1 MNCKTGSTMKK
12 ILSAALS
19 LTVAVSASAVTL
31 PSLISAGSIVV
42 GAAAADVSINST
54 SVELYAMDDWAN
66 EYISIPSTYQTR
78 FQLKVTGA
86 SDVTYSSNSQYVTVS
101 DKGLIETKYALTYW
115 YNQGGWSVGYGYPLE
130 GQTPSRITKNIN
142 FSPATITV
150 TADNRTF
157 RVNVTLKDYV
167 DVYVEKVLDDYVKS
181 SIKPTMTTY
190 EKCVK
195 IAEFIAARNY
205 DPHYASTAGLVV
217 SGGADCWG
225 STETAIRLAEKAG
238 LRSWVRNGNRDALA
252 GSGHKNAI
260 VYDGKEIYI
269 IEAGYGGTAPRY
281 WEVEKR
287 NTFWS
292 YRTASSGDGIELYQY
307 DDETMP
313 EVLTVPSSVDGKEVV
328 GLGYNFISMSR
339 NVKQVVLPN
348 TLKYIGT
355 NAFYGC
361 SSLEKINFPAGLER
375 IDERAFGECYSLKT
389 VTSASS
395 AFKYVGSVIYNGTTA
410 ISCPHG
416 ENVNLRSGTK
426 VVGTG
431 AFAYNSKLQSVT
443 LPSSVETLEE
453 GAFSQCYNFSSL
465 KINST
470 KLKSIGSY
478 ALAYNKLTYILL
490 PDSVTTISPHAF
502 DTYSGNNADMLLVGK
517 AGGAVET
524 YAKDNGHSFLDSA
537 KAVKNTSTVSA
548 ATVNVGSNVSV
559 KVTCSGGKAPYTLEG
574 SYRYQTDAALS
585 ENKLT
590 SNLNSFSFK
599 AEKSGCYVVSTV
611 VTDGYG
617 IRQEKTFNITVKN
630 VLTNT
635 SAISNKIIS
644 KGGTTTITGKATGGK
659 GGYTYAL
666 QQKKADGTYTTI
678 RDFSTDPVMTFK
690 GTTVGTVNL
699 RTVVKDSA
707 GNLAY
712 KSFNVKVNPAPL
724 VISASISSGETIVN
738 RALLVQATAGGGSGN
753 YQFALDY
760 KLNGSTAYTN
770 LIPFSSNAYMVFNP
784 TFAGDYIV
792 RAGVK
797 DAAGKTAYQTFNVTV
812 KDAVTVKVTTP
823 SVVYAGKTYKIRAA
837 ASGGFGTYTYRFNY
851 KLDTDSTWTGSK
863 TYTETSVLSFTPAV
877 TGTYQIRVYARD
889 CKKHSVNQTITI
901 KVDVTKLTNAC
912 KMKAASVTAGKTA
925 TVNAGAT
932 GGKAPYKYSVSVMFP
947 GENTWKSI
955 YTNSTNTSLSFS
967 TTSKGTYSVRTTVK
981 DASGQ
986 TSNKTIKFTAT

>member
-142 FSPATITV
+142 FNPATITV

-225 STETAIRLAEKAG
+225 STETAIRLAKKAG

-339 NVKQVVLPN
+339 NVKQVVLPD

-548 ATVNVGSNVSV
+548 AIPRMFTTAIRDWNLLQSS
-559 KVTCSGGKAPYTLEG
+559 
-574 SYRYQTDAALS
+574 ALM
-585 ENKLT
+585 
-590 SNLNSFSFK
+590 
-599 AEKSGCYVVSTV
+599 
-611 VTDGYG
+611 
-617 IRQEKTFNITVKN
+617 R
-630 VLTNT
+630 
-635 SAISNKIIS
+635 IIS
-644 KGGTTTITGKATGGK
+644 ARWAMRLQKASALRMRSTGTSRRSFWWIRRSSAVSLTAKARSANRLISAANRLRSSVLWQSAPVLSRRSILSMITIC
-659 GGYTYAL
+659 
-666 QQKKADGTYTTI
+666 TI
-678 RDFSTDPVMTFK
+678 RLPADRSSCRRMT
-690 GTTVGTVNL
+690 G
-699 RTVVKDSA
+699 A
-707 GNLAY
+707 
-712 KSFNVKVNPAPL
+712 
-724 VISASISSGETIVN
+724 SASAMMN
-738 RALLVQATAGGGSGN
+738 RRTASCRR
-753 YQFALDY
+753 
-760 KLNGSTAYTN
+760 SIPTA
-770 LIPFSSNAYMVFNP
+770 
-784 TFAGDYIV
+784 
-792 RAGVK
+792 
-797 DAAGKTAYQTFNVTV
+797 
-812 KDAVTVKVTTP
+812 
-823 SVVYAGKTYKIRAA
+823 
-837 ASGGFGTYTYRFNY
+837 
-851 KLDTDSTWTGSK
+851 
-863 TYTETSVLSFTPAV
+863 
-877 TGTYQIRVYARD
+877 
-889 CKKHSVNQTITI
+889 
-901 KVDVTKLTNAC
+901 
-912 KMKAASVTAGKTA
+912 
-925 TVNAGAT
+925 
-932 GGKAPYKYSVSVMFP
+932 
-947 GENTWKSI
+947 
-955 YTNSTNTSLSFS
+955 
-967 TTSKGTYSVRTTVK
+967 
-981 DASGQ
+981 
-986 TSNKTIKFTAT
+986 